1 MKKSEKKNEIAS
13 KKLPTISQREK
24 INLKIYCMKF
34 KRNL

>member
-1 MKKSEKKNEIAS
+1 MKKKNEIAS
-13 KKLPTISQREK
+13 NFLPAISQKEK